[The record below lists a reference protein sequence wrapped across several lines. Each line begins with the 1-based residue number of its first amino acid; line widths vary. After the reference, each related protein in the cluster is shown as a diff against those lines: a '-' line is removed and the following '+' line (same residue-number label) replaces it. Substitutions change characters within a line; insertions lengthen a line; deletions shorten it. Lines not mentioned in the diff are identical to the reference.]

1 MEIGRG
7 RPDAEG
13 CDGERGKDDER
24 GLWRREERKRQGQMM
39 MIRIRPEEEG
49 ERATSTGR
57 ERLSRLGLGRVL
69 SPPPNII

>member
-1 MEIGRG
+1 MGEGGRTPRDVTVKEARTMSG
-7 RPDAEG
+7 
-13 CDGERGKDDER
+13 

-57 ERLSRLGLGRVL
+57 ERLSRLGGRQSVI
-69 SPPPNII
+69 SSPNII